1 MGLTTESVKSLF
13 DDGAYDYRV
22 NAFKEFLSAPVRDYK
37 ESPTTREYVD
47 ITTQDLEKLISP
59 EQPSE
64 TGNSGKT
71 GDCDIRVINAG
82 ISYVNPALEKDGV
95 MVNSISSLIQENPEL
110 AHKYIFRNSGR
121 DRIEKLINAS
131 WVDGIFVMI
140 PENASADIT
149 LRQESDASYSHSMK
163 TVFVCGRESR
173 CRIRDYYGSTG
184 QGTAVQ
190 GRNIYIYVEEGSRL
204 DYEYVQEK
212 SHEVTDMAFVRSFLE
227 DYAEFSIYHVS
238 RGGSRVLFQ
247 NESELN
253 GRGSD
258 FRTYG
263 VSFSNGSQRMDI
275 RDSSFQV
282 GTACNA
288 DIQVRGAVSGQS
300 STIHRGNVD
309 IEADSVKSTG
319 FYDSRILLLS
329 REGHANSKPGL
340 LIKNSDTKSKHGSAI
355 SDVDEEQIFY
365 LRTRGIDSN
374 MARAIVMEGFLGSPV
389 EKSSD
394 KELIRKVQEYSRE
407 LLQNV

>member
-1 MGLTTESVKSLF
+1 
-13 DDGAYDYRV
+13 
-22 NAFKEFLSAPVRDYK
+22 
-37 ESPTTREYVD
+37 
-47 ITTQDLEKLISP
+47 
-59 EQPSE
+59 
-64 TGNSGKT
+64 
-71 GDCDIRVINAG
+71 
-82 ISYVNPALEKDGV
+82 
-95 MVNSISSLIQENPEL
+95 
-110 AHKYIFRNSGR
+110 
-121 DRIEKLINAS
+121 
-131 WVDGIFVMI
+131 
-140 PENASADIT
+140 
-149 LRQESDASYSHSMK
+149 
-163 TVFVCGRESR
+163 
-173 CRIRDYYGSTG
+173 
-184 QGTAVQ
+184 
-190 GRNIYIYVEEGSRL
+190 
-204 DYEYVQEK
+204 
-212 SHEVTDMAFVRSFLE
+212 
-227 DYAEFSIYHVS
+227 
-238 RGGSRVLFQ
+238 
-247 NESELN
+247 
-253 GRGSD
+253 
-258 FRTYG
+258 
-263 VSFSNGSQRMDI
+263 MDI